1 MGIAALLM
9 QANALVDLKS
19 PRSEKKVASD
29 VLCLQGFRLAL
40 QLNLYTLLS
49 DGVFLTC
56 RFVLKYFA
64 KLAQTIWLNNKEGC
78 SSPKTFKKTEKTP
91 SGRNS
96 VGSLR

>member
-1 MGIAALLM
+1 MGITALLM

-49 DGVFLTC
+49 GGVFLTC

-64 KLAQTIWLNNKEGC
+64 KLAQTIWLNNKHIVHA
-78 SSPKTFKKTEKTP
+78 
-91 SGRNS
+91 SGIMS
-96 VGSLR
+96 YCCADVEICL